1 MRNNS
6 KSFSLFV
13 AIPVAFAV
21 AIAPLCPTPASA
33 KPKVTVSIRLKV
45 SDIAGKYVASSSNA
59 SHKTITISFIVKT
72 SKKDEFE
79 QGDFRGRIDGTPFVG
94 QGIISG
100 DEGILENFIR
110 FDFMF
115 LNPQDTTSLLRSTSI
130 MSKGK
135 VVGLLINSVK
145 YRRVK

>member
-1 MRNNS
+1 MRS
-6 KSFSLFV
+6 YPKSISLFV
-13 AIPVAFAV
+13 ALPVASAV
-21 AIAPLCPTPASA
+21 VFGPLLPTPAIA
-33 KPKVTVSIRLKV
+33 KPKASASVRLKV
-45 SDIAGKYVASSSNA
+45 SDIAGRYVASSSNA
-59 SHKTITISFIVKT
+59 SYKTITIAFIAKT

-79 QGDFRGRIDGTPFVG
+79 QADFRGKIDGTPFVG

-100 DEGILENFIR
+100 EEGRLENFIR

-115 LNPQDTTSLLRSTSI
+115 LNPQDSTLLMRSTSI

-145 YRRVK
+145 YRRVR